1 MMMADTLR
9 QRAEKR
15 LAMLKNERTSWES
28 AWRELS
34 DFVQPMRSRL
44 LCDKQANKG
53 DRRNNKIINNEA
65 TEDALALAAGMM
77 SGLTS
82 RSRPWFN
89 LELKSQE
96 SMEFG
101 PVKDWLYEATE
112 RERAALL
119 RSNFYNCMHVAY
131 LEMGVFGTGA
141 VWIDEDPENV
151 IRCEVFTA
159 GEYYVA
165 NGADGR
171 ANTFYRE
178 FKLTAAQMAERFGL
192 DALSPQAKNALKEN
206 RQDQW
211 FDCVQIVQPNENHDP
226 ERRSSKFLPFSGLVW
241 ECSAS
246 PDKVLE
252 EKGYHEFPVMVMR
265 WDSLPGDCYGTSPC
279 RNCLGDIKALQLYER
294 ASARL
299 AETGSNPAVQV
310 PASLRG
316 QPSSML
322 PGGITYVDQVSSQN
336 QIVPIYQP
344 NFGWL
349 TAIESKLEK
358 IEQRIRRSLFTDL
371 FLMISSM
378 DDVRTATEIVARKEE
393 KMAMLGPVVE
403 RIDFEGLD
411 VGIERLTG
419 IMLRQSIP
427 IWAGIVDGDAW
438 LPEPPEELGEADIEA
453 DYISILAQAQKA
465 QAVQGLER
473 FASTI
478 GNLAGAFPEV
488 KDKFNADQWV
498 DEYADAAGVV
508 PTVVR
513 GDEEV
518 DAIRQ
523 QRAQQAQAQALQ
535 EQINQGIQGAEL
547 LSKTEVTPD
556 NVLGRLMGA

>member
-1 MMMADTLR
+1 MTETLR

-15 LAMLKNERTSWES
+15 LGMLKNERSSWEQS
-28 AWRELS
+28 WRELS

-44 LCDKQANKG
+44 LCDIQANKG

-89 LELKSQE
+89 LELKSHE
-96 SMEFG
+96 DLEFG

-112 RERAALL
+112 RVRSAFL

-141 VWIDEDPENV
+141 VWIDQDEENI

-178 FKLTAAQMAERFGL
+178 FKLTAAQMAERFGEER
-192 DALSPQAKNALKEN
+192 LSAQARNALRES

-211 FDCVQIVQPNENHDP
+211 FDCVQIVQPNDNHDP
-226 ERRSSKFLPFSGLVW
+226 ERLGSKYLKFAGLVW
-241 ECSAS
+241 DKAS
-246 PDKVLE
+246 PPNEYLE
-252 EKGYHEFPVMVMR
+252 QKGYHEFPVMVMR

-294 ASARL
+294 ASARM
-299 AETGSNPAVQV
+299 AETGANPAVQV
-310 PASLRG
+310 PSSLKG

-322 PGGITYVDQVSSQN
+322 PGGITYVDQVGSQN
-336 QIVPIYQP
+336 QIAPIYQP
-344 NFGWL
+344 DYGWL
-349 TAIESKLEK
+349 QAIENKLEK
-358 IEQRIRRSLFTDL
+358 IAQRIRRSLFTDL
-371 FLMISSM
+371 FLMISQM

-403 RIDFEGLD
+403 RVDFEGLD
-411 VGIERLTG
+411 VGIERTTG
-419 IMLRQSIP
+419 IMLRQSVP
-427 IWAGIVDGDAW
+427 IWAGIVEGDPW
-438 LPEPPEELGEADIEA
+438 LPEPPEELSESEIEA

-498 DEYADAAGVV
+498 DEYAEAAGVV

-513 GDEEV
+513 GDDEV

-523 QRAQQAQAQALQ
+523 QRAQQAQAQYLQ
-535 EQINQGIQGAEL
+535 EQINQGIQGAKL
-547 LSKTEVTPD
+547 LSETEITPD
-556 NVLGRLMGA
+556 NVLGRMTGA